1 MKNEAYIYHGK
12 IKEIKIELVSSE
24 LTNEENNKVD
34 VFGTLIK
41 MEIDGDIKEFVCS
54 YILSTEYLDKDCY
67 ALILNDNQFYM
78 VINKQNL
85 CKVSYFSYFERFK
98 ACLTR
103 NYVLLFFTFLYVY
116 NFPNPSNIFLMIVF
130 AVFFT
135 GFYLNENRQKNN
147 RKNMYF
153 KVVNKSLKELFL
165 IKKRLK

>member
-1 MKNEAYIYHGK
+1 MKTEAYVYHGT
-12 IKEIKIELVSSE
+12 IKDIKIELVSSE
-24 LTNEENNKVD
+24 LTNEENNRVD

-54 YILSTEYLDKDCY
+54 YILSAEYLDKDCY

-78 VINKQNL
+78 VINKGNL
-85 CKVSYFSYFERFK
+85 YKISYFSYFERFK

-103 NYVLLFFTFLYVY
+103 NYLWLFFTFLYLY
-116 NFPNPSNIFLMIVF
+116 KFPNPSSTFLIIVF
-130 AVFFT
+130 AVFLT
-135 GFYLNENRQKNN
+135 GFYLNENRHKSN

-153 KVVNKSLKELFL
+153 KVVNKNLKQLFV